1 MTDKTKTSY
10 DAVLRGMRISER
22 KARLVVALVR
32 GRNVSEALDILR
44 VTTKKT
50 APVLT
55 KIINSAIANAKN
67 TATVDVDRLYIAEA
81 FVDGAGMMK
90 RFMPRAQGRAFTIR
104 KRTAHITIK
113 LRER

>member
-1 MTDKTKTSY
+1 MTDNSKTTYK
-10 DAVLRGMRISER
+10 AVLRGMRISER

-32 GRNVSEALDILR
+32 GRDVGTALDILR

-50 APVLT
+50 APVLA
-55 KIINSAIANAKN
+55 KLINSAIANAKN
-67 TATVDVDRLYIAEA
+67 TATVDVDRLYVAEA

-104 KRTAHITIK
+104 KRSAHITIK

>member
-1 MTDKTKTSY
+1 MNDTTKTSY
-10 DAVLRGMRISER
+10 TAILRGMRISAR
-22 KARLVVALVR
+22 KARLVAALVR
-32 GRNVSEALDILR
+32 GRNVGDALDILR

-50 APVLT
+50 APAVA
-55 KIINSAIANAKN
+55 KMINSAIANAKQV
-67 TATVDVDRLYIAEA
+67 ATVDVDRLYVAEA
-81 FVDGAGMMK
+81 YVDGGAMQK